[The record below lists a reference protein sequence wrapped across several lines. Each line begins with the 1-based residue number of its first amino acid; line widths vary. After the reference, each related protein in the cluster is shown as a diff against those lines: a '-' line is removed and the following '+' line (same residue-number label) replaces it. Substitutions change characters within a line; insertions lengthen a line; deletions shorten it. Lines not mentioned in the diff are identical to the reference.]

1 LVVSSSRKRDIQQKF
16 HTDARKNFCA
26 VRVTECWNRLPSEVV
41 ESPV

>member
-1 LVVSSSRKRDIQQKF
+1 MVVSSSRKRDIQQKF
-16 HTDARKNFCA
+16 HTDARKNCA